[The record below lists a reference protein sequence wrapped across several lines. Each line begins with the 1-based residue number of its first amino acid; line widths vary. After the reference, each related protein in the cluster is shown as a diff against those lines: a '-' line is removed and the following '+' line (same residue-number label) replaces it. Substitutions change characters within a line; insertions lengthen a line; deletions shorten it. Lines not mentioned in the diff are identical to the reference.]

1 LDRDHR
7 AAWRLIGLAVLGHML
22 RSRRFY
28 ERAAFTA
35 IALAALGRLSQENR
49 ARTLARL
56 AAWNKRQFQLLE
68 REAGREARRLEHEAE
83 RQAKRLVRK
92 PKSALTQSR

>member
-1 LDRDHR
+1 MDRDYR
-7 AAWRLIGLAVLGHML
+7 AAWWLTGLAVLGHML

-49 ARTLARL
+49 SRILARL
-56 AAWNKRQFQLLE
+56 TAWNKRQFQLLE
-68 REAGREARRLEHEAE
+68 RKAGREARRLEHKAE
-83 RQAKRLVRK
+83 RQVRRLARK